1 VPDAGPLKADQL
13 RFSGHAEAF
22 AVLDWAG
29 LLLDY
34 RRDAAMA
41 APARAVASR
50 ARVGYSIDSN
60 LRTDHL
66 LLGSRNLGPVAL
78 RIEPRA
84 RAQTETVQQLLRSAT
99 GAGRGDSDARGLA
112 LILQGDNIAGS
123 AEMVSTATGALV
135 NVDMLRLYLPPPGLV
150 LETDSTPPAV
160 TSVPRQKPR
169 QSASTVTVNLI
180 ADDVRYEQLDL
191 GMVRLELVPTTDGL
205 SLQRLETS
213 SDLMDVNASGGWQS
227 EQGAVQSQLEMRLD
241 SNDMGTVLRGLGYD
255 DLVRNAQT
263 TMLLDANWPG
273 DITQFKVENLQ
284 GFLDV
289 QTGRGVIPKAS
300 PGAGRALGLLSL
312 QALPQRLFLDFS
324 DVFAEGMEFE
334 TASGRFVFDRGIA
347 TAEDVVIKAAA
358 ATIRMTGTTDLVART
373 YDQRLQVEPA
383 SSLALPLIGVI
394 AGGPIGAGAG
404 FALQSLFSGPIGEI
418 SKLEYQITGPW
429 QDPTLTAYSPEPTV
443 KVD

>member
-1 VPDAGPLKADQL
+1 
-13 RFSGHAEAF
+13 
-22 AVLDWAG
+22 
-29 LLLDY
+29 
-34 RRDAAMA
+34 
-41 APARAVASR
+41 
-50 ARVGYSIDSN
+50 
-60 LRTDHL
+60 
-66 LLGSRNLGPVAL
+66 
-78 RIEPRA
+78 
-84 RAQTETVQQLLRSAT
+84 
-99 GAGRGDSDARGLA
+99 
-112 LILQGDNIAGS
+112 
-123 AEMVSTATGALV
+123 
-135 NVDMLRLYLPPPGLV
+135 
-150 LETDSTPPAV
+150 
-160 TSVPRQKPR
+160 
-169 QSASTVTVNLI
+169 
-180 ADDVRYEQLDL
+180 
-191 GMVRLELVPTTDGL
+191 
-205 SLQRLETS
+205 
-213 SDLMDVNASGGWQS
+213 MDVNASGGWQS
-227 EQGAVQSQLEMRLD
+227 EQGVVQSQLELRLD

-263 TMLLDANWPG
+263 TMLLNVNWPG
-273 DITQFKVENLQ
+273 DITQFRLESLQ

-334 TASGRFVFDRGIA
+334 TASGRFVFDRGVA

-443 KVD
+443 KVK